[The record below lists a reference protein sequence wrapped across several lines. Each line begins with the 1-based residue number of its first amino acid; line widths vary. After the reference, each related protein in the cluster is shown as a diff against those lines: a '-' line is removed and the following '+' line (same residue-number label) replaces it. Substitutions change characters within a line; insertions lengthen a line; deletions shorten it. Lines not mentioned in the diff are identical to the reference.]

1 MIFLCSLSMSVFG
14 LPKEVLRKK
23 EMRESFNFLFQ
34 CGYDFKLLTMLSF
47 DVCNRKIVGIL
58 WGRGRKEGE
67 KVNREKKDIEMWDTM
82 RIF

>member
-1 MIFLCSLSMSVFG
+1 MIFFYSLSISVFG

-23 EMRESFNFLFQ
+23 EMRASFNFLFQ
-34 CGYDFKLLTMLSF
+34 CGYDFKLLTTSSF

-58 WGRGRKEGE
+58 WGRGRKER
-67 KVNREKKDIEMWDTM
+67 KRVNREKKDVEMWDTM